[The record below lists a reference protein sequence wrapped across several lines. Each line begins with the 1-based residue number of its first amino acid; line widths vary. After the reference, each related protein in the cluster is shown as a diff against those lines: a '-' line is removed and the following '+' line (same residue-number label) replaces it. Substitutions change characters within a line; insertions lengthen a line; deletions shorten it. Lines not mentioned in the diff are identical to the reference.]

1 MKEEIIKLK
10 EETRKILERIEELE
24 TTKDF
29 KIGDKVT
36 YKGLDWFVIKI
47 KNKKKKQ
54 VTLMLVDRLPKDIL
68 TKVFDSDCLDSD
80 YDVLF
85 DRNTY
90 DWKDSYLRKQ
100 LNSKFLEVLEIN
112 ESDLIQ
118 MTTNY
123 AEDEY
128 TKDYV
133 RIPSFKDI
141 ETLPRGIIKKDYTYY
156 LMNRGVYRA
165 DCDDYKVENSHL
177 RGVFSFNNSFGGA
190 GAYNGF
196 RLVLPIITLTSETLV
211 SEEGK

>member
-24 TTKDF
+24 ATKDF

-36 YKGLDWFVIKI
+36 YKGLDWVVIKI

-68 TKVFDSDCLDSD
+68 NKVFDSDCLDSD

-90 DWKDSYLRKQ
+90 DWKESYLREK
-100 LNSKFLEVLEIN
+100 LNSKFLEVLGISK
-112 ESDLIQ
+112 SDLIQ

-123 AEDEY
+123 AQDESVI
-128 TKDYV
+128 DYV

-141 ETLPRGIIKKDYTYY
+141 ETLPREIIKKDSTYY

-165 DCDDYKVENSHL
+165 DCDDYKAEYSNL
-177 RGVFSFNNSFGGA
+177 RGVFSFTNYTGEATFINS
-190 GAYNGF
+190 F
-196 RLVLPIITLTSETLV
+196 RLVIPIITLTSETLV

>member
-10 EETRKILERIEELE
+10 EETKKILERIEELE
-24 TTKDF
+24 TTDNF

-36 YKGLDWFVIKI
+36 YKGLDWFVIKV

-68 TKVFDSDCLDSD
+68 NKVFDSDCLDSD

-90 DWKDSYLRKQ
+90 DWKDSYLREK
-100 LNSKFLEVLEIN
+100 LNSKFLEVLGISK
-112 ESDLIQ
+112 SDLIQ

-123 AEDEY
+123 AQDESVI
-128 TKDYV
+128 DYV
-133 RIPSFKDI
+133 RIPSFKDL
-141 ETLPRGIIKKDYTYY
+141 ETLPKEIIKKDSTYY

-165 DCDDYKVENSHL
+165 DCDDYKTEYSNL
-177 RGVFSFNNSFGGA
+177 RGVFIFNRYLGGA
-190 GAYNGF
+190 NAGYSF